1 MEEEWIMSYGY
12 NEYRLTQI
20 DQQLTPTMK
29 QKDPTYYN
37 QLLEEKQQ
45 LLQEMLQD
53 TNYKKNW
60 RQTLIDKGGNY

>member
-1 MEEEWIMSYGY
+1 MSYGY